1 MRMKM
6 KLRER
11 IQAGREGMNVGE
23 IHVVWVGTNGDFKVQ
38 KGVGKS
44 KELNTGRNRETLIFE

>member
-1 MRMKM
+1 MRM